1 VRLPARRRPRRR
13 AGRTAGR
20 CPTPPYGHRLAT
32 VLAGAAVIIGGTG
45 CGAGTPAPAGGAA
58 AAPVPPLLRTVDLRL
73 PLDDYLMALPD
84 SVRLARA
91 VRLVQAGCL
100 RRLGFPA
107 AVEPVPAVGPRS
119 WNDRRYGLT
128 DPAQAPHGY
137 WPDSR
142 TTPGSRPR
150 SAAGDAEGAALTGS
164 VRSVHGRPVPAG
176 GCAGEASRRLLGHD
190 PAGVDRELAQRLSY
204 ASFAA
209 SRRDPA
215 VVAATAAWSAC
226 MAAAGHPYA
235 GPLDPPADPRFQGAF
250 TPLEAATATADIG
263 CKRRTNLVGIWVAAE
278 AATQRALIADHRP
291 ALELARTAVTA
302 ELAAAAAAGAR

>member
-1 VRLPARRRPRRR
+1 MRSNGSRLVA
-13 AGRTAGR
+13 
-20 CPTPPYGHRLAT
+20 
-32 VLAGAAVIIGGTG
+32 VLTGAAVLLGGAG
-45 CGAGTPAPAGGAA
+45 CAAGTPAPSGATA
-58 AAPVPPLLRTVDLRL
+58 AAPVPRLLRTVDLRL

-91 VRLVQAGCL
+91 VRLVQADCL
-100 RRLGFPA
+100 RRLGVRVGAEPA
-107 AVEPVPAVGPRS
+107 RAVGPRS

-142 TTPGSRPR
+142 TSPGSRPR
-150 SAAGDAEGAALTGS
+150 STAGDAEGAALTGS
-164 VRSVHGRPVPAG
+164 VRTVHGRPVPAG

-190 PAGVDRELAQRLSY
+190 PAGVDRQLAQRLSY
-204 ASFAA
+204 AGFAA

-250 TPLEAATATADIG
+250 TPLEAATGTADIR
-263 CKRRTNLVGIWVAAE
+263 CKQHTNLVGIWAGAE
-278 AATQRALIADHRP
+278 AVAQRALIAGHR
-291 ALELARTAVTA
+291 AGLDLARTAVAA
-302 ELAAAAAAGAR
+302 ELAAATAAGA